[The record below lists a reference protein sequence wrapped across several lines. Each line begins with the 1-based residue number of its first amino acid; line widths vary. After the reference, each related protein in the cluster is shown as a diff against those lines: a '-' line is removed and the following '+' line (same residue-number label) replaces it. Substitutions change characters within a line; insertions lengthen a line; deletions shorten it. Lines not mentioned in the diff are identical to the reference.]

1 MRYVIVGGGI
11 AGTTAAEEIR
21 KLQPDAEI
29 TIVSEEQHPVY
40 SRVLLP
46 HYLKGKVPRER
57 VFLKQPEWYEK
68 QNIEWLPG
76 TRVEKL
82 DPKNNF
88 VALSKG
94 REIEYDKLL
103 IATGGDVLPI
113 GEDLRGVCYFR
124 TVDDADHILQ
134 LVGER
139 GPDARAAIFGGG
151 FIACEYLNFFAQE
164 KLPTAIAFR
173 GPHFWSRVFD
183 EGSGNLLNTH
193 LRTNGV
199 EVISDAQ
206 SGIEL
211 IGDQQLT
218 AIKLP
223 TGKTIPCSILG
234 VGVGIKTELD
244 WIRDSGVEVNHGVK
258 ANEYLETNLPNIYA
272 AGDGAEF
279 FDVVV
284 GHHRLVGNW
293 MNAQMQGRAVAK
305 SMAGERTAFR
315 LVSSYA
321 TNALGLEIIF
331 VGETDRSQADE
342 IVVRGSA
349 EAKGVTQVFLKNHTV
364 VGATILGRNK
374 DRAPL
379 TKLVNEQ
386 TQVSASDLETLIA

>member
-11 AGTTAAEEIR
+11 AGTTAAEELR

-57 VFLKQPEWYEK
+57 VFLKQPDWYEK
-68 QNIEWLPG
+68 NNIEWLTG

-82 DPKNNF
+82 DVKNNF
-88 VALSKG
+88 VALSEG
-94 REIEYDKLL
+94 REIEYDKVL
-103 IATGGDVLPI
+103 IATGGEVLPI
-113 GEDLRGVCYFR
+113 GEDLRGVSYFR
-124 TVDDADHILQ
+124 TVDDADHLLQ

-139 GPDARAAIFGGG
+139 AADARAAIYGGG

-164 KLPTAIAFR
+164 KIPTTIAFR
-173 GPHFWSRVFD
+173 GPHFWSRIFD
-183 EGSGNLLNTH
+183 AESGKLLNDH
-193 LRTNGV
+193 LRAGGV
-199 EVISDAQ
+199 EVITDAG
-206 SGIEL
+206 SGLEL
-211 IGDQQLT
+211 VGDQHLT

-223 TGKTIPCSILG
+223 TGQTIPCSILG
-234 VGVGIKTELD
+234 VGVGIKTELE
-244 WIRDSGVEVNHGVK
+244 WIRDAGVEVDHGVK
-258 ANEYLETNLPNIYA
+258 ANEYLETNAPNVYA
-272 AGDGAEF
+272 AGDNAEF

-293 MNAQMQGRAVAK
+293 MNAQMQGRMVAK
-305 SMAGERTAFR
+305 SMAGERTPFR

-331 VGETDRSQADE
+331 VGETDRSQTDE

-349 EAKGVTQVFLKNHTV
+349 EAKGVTQVFLKNHKV

-374 DRAPL
+374 DRAPI
-379 TKLVNEQ
+379 TKLVNDQ
-386 TQVSASDLETLIA
+386 SDVAAQDLETLLP